1 MDDDDVLSNIFFP
14 GQELP
19 MTNTKLKHV
28 PRLIGRI
35 LAYNICLKTVSY
47 NYYSVI

>member
-35 LAYNICLKTVSY
+35 LAYNICPKTVSY